1 MWSYT
6 PGREPVCIQR
16 CRLRLLLF
24 DPNTKALNG
33 ECPWSPRFN
42 NRRGACLVLFLHI
55 KVVAT
60 KFGVTLEL
68 TQVTPGGCRFIL
80 MRRHRLNHTCTANLW
95 RVSTMYLSICLVP
108 TRLDGT
114 LAECRW
120 DEVTNPSTHSNW
132 RDRTRSLLG
141 TDEAKATYTRLY

>member
-1 MWSYT
+1 MHVCLYTWSYNLLNFLSEDLQIGTCMWSYT

-68 TQVTPGGCRFIL
+68 TQLTLGGSRFVL
-80 MRRHRLNHTCTANLW
+80 MRRHRLSHTLPLIDW
-95 RVSTMYLSICLVP
+95 FQFLLVAMEKGKTHETETLLVVACKMGNP
-108 TRLDGT
+108 RL
-114 LAECRW
+114 LR
-120 DEVTNPSTHSNW
+120 
-132 RDRTRSLLG
+132 
-141 TDEAKATYTRLY
+141 